1 MQKHFVNFK
10 NFVDIK
16 KNRNLEI
23 KLKKKLDTC
32 VQEKLIKSFS
42 QKYKYSYENINFKKY
57 TNFKN
62 INLIGMGGS
71 ALGAKAIYNFFSP
84 KIKKKFTFVDNIN
97 LKKNYNQ
104 NVKSLNLVISKSGNT
119 LETISNF
126 KSLKNKK
133 NNLFICENS
142 NNQIRNLA
150 KKLKSDIIDHRN
162 YIGGRYSVLSE
173 VGMLPALLM
182 GLNPKKF
189 KRFDNLIKNKRFINS
204 LINNVISTVA
214 LIRKK
219 KYNSIILNFDENSEG
234 LFNWYQQLI
243 AESLGKKSKGL
254 LPVVSNLPR
263 DNHSMM
269 QLYLDGPS
277 TNFYTF
283 FDVLDHSK
291 NNHLANI
298 KLAQKY
304 ATQTIFKRKKIPF
317 RSFDLLERSES
328 SLGEMFTFFMLETIL
343 IGEALN
349 LDPFNQPAVELIKTE
364 TKKIL
369 NN

>member
-10 NFVDIK
+10 NFVHIK

-23 KLKKKLDTC
+23 KLKKKLDIC

-42 QKYKYSYENINFKKY
+42 KKYKYSYENINFKKY
-57 TNFKN
+57 NNFKN
-62 INLIGMGGS
+62 INLVGMGGS

-104 NVKSLNLVISKSGNT
+104 NLKSLNLVISKSGNT

-133 NNLFICENS
+133 YNLFICENS

-204 LINNVISTVA
+204 LISNVISTVA

-234 LFNWYQQLI
+234 LFHWYQQLI

-317 RSFDLLERSES
+317 RSFDLLDRSES

-349 LDPFNQPAVELIKTE
+349 LDPFNQPAVELIKIE

-369 NN
+369 NT